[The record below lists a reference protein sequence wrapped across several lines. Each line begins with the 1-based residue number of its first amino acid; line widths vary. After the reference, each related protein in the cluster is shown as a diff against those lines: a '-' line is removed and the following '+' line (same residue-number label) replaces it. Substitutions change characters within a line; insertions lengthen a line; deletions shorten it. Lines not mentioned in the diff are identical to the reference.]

1 MTATTNRTDS
11 TGKKSDS
18 LWRNQGFRR
27 LFSAS
32 TVSFMGSEI
41 TFVALP
47 LVAVIVLNASPAE
60 VGALWMLRFV
70 AFLTVGLPAGALLD
84 RTRKRWVMVSAD
96 LGRAI
101 LLGSIP
107 AAWALDMLTIEQL
120 YVVALLTGVGNVF
133 FDVAARSYLPAV
145 VGREHLLS
153 ANSKIHSSEAASSL
167 AGPSVSG
174 YIVQFFAA
182 PIAILIDAVSFLVS
196 ALFIG
201 GIRNKEPEPARQEK
215 PKLLSEIGEGI
226 RFVWRHP
233 LLRPIMTAGALTNL
247 FLTFCIVCAPLVLV
261 RELGLGGG
269 AVGIFF
275 TFGGLG
281 VLLGAALATRICD
294 WLGAG
299 QSLWILGLVGIPFAF
314 MVPLMDNGA
323 WQWIASAAWTMIIFR
338 VGHNNVVLVS
348 FRQRATPDHLLSR
361 MNATMRFVMNG
372 MEAVAAALA
381 GVLATLIGIREV
393 MWIAAIGL
401 AVAWLPILFSPLRNM
416 TTLDSDY
423 DGAPASERTEPE

>member
-1 MTATTNRTDS
+1 MTATTNS
-11 TGKKSDS
+11 AGKKTDS
-18 LWRNQGFRR
+18 LWRNQNFRR
-27 LFSAS
+27 LFSAA
-32 TVSFMGSEI
+32 TVSYMGSEI

-60 VGALWMLRFV
+60 VGALWMLGFV

-84 RTRKRWVMVSAD
+84 RTRKRWVMVSSD

-107 AAWALDMLTIEQL
+107 VAWALDMLTIEQL
-120 YVVALLTGVGNVF
+120 YIVALLVGVGNVF

-145 VGREHLLS
+145 VGRDQLLS
-153 ANSKIHSSEAASSL
+153 ANSKLHSSEAASSL

-182 PIAILIDAVSFLVS
+182 PIAILIDAVSFLAS
-196 ALFIG
+196 ALFLST
-201 GIRNKEPEPARQEK
+201 IRNKEPEPARSEK
-215 PKLLSEIGEGI
+215 PKLFKEIGEGI

-233 LLRPIMTAGALTNL
+233 LLRPIMVAGALTNL

-281 VLLGAALATRICD
+281 VLLGAASATRICD

-314 MVPLMDNGA
+314 LVPLIDTGA

-372 MEAVAAALA
+372 MEAIAAALA
-381 GVLATLIGIREV
+381 GGLVTLLGIREV
-393 MWIAAIGL
+393 MWIAAVGL
-401 AVAWLPILFSPLRNM
+401 SVAWLPVLFSPLRNM

-423 DGAPASERTEPE
+423 QGASARERTESE